1 MGFAKVKIQ
10 HTASHED
17 LQRWEDHM
25 QEKANCWNEFC
36 LGIYGENELRAVHVH
51 KDGNDDDLYLTTLCE
66 DCIRNLSDNGP
77 LVNENHLIVELHQ
90 E

>member
-1 MGFAKVKIQ
+1 MAFVKIKIQ
-10 HTASHED
+10 QTASHGD

-25 QEKANCWNEFC
+25 LEKAKCWNEFC

-66 DCIRNLSDNGP
+66 DCIKNLSDDGP
-77 LVNENHLIVELHQ
+77 LVNENHLIVETNHN
-90 E
+90 